1 MMEKNKLFDELLELS
16 AKVNEITLTDNMQKL
31 FGDEHISANGSLVLA
46 SFLPVEIQTEFY
58 KYMSLVA
65 KNQNAI
71 TFDDL
76 NWWTYDDLNWW
87 T

>member
-1 MMEKNKLFDELLELS
+1 MKKDKLFDELLELS
-16 AKVNEITLTDNMQKL
+16 AKVKEITLTDDMQKL

-46 SFLPVEIQTEFY
+46 SFLSVEIQTEFY